1 MSNPTRAPA
10 GTPEGGRFA
19 PGQHGEPGVT
29 LASNQPSDP
38 ESLVDQLAIG
48 ETPERDDLRHQLAL
62 AHREAEQA
70 RGRVT
75 LLCARLLADEVTT
88 AYPEATHVR
97 VHRNGYESLPAAI
110 ESVLDE
116 NGADIADA
124 APADPWHPD
133 DAARQLLSRWNHDY
147 VEHLD
152 LDGATRRRFL
162 TGERPAPR
170 NYGDYVDVL
179 DIGKAQHILP
189 DNSTRNGSS

>member
-1 MSNPTRAPA
+1 MSTPRRAPA

-19 PGQHGEPGVT
+19 PGQHAEPAIT
-29 LASNQPSDP
+29 LASDRPSDR
-38 ESLVDQLAIG
+38 ESLVAQLAVA
-48 ETPERDDLRHQLAL
+48 R
-62 AHREAEQA
+62 REAEEA
-70 RGRVT
+70 KGRVS
-75 LLCARLLADEVTT
+75 LLSARLLADEVAT
-88 AYPEATHVR
+88 AYPGATHVR
-97 VHRNGYESLPAAI
+97 VYRNGYESLPAAI

-179 DIGKAQHILP
+179 DIGKAQHILQ

>member
-1 MSNPTRAPA
+1 MSNPTRTPA

-19 PGQHGEPGVT
+19 PGQHAEPALT
-29 LASNQPSDP
+29 LVSNQTPDR
-38 ESLVDQLAIG
+38 ESLHDQLA
-48 ETPERDDLRHQLAL
+48 D

-70 RGRVT
+70 KGRVS
-75 LLCARLLADEVTT
+75 LLCASLLADEV
-88 AYPEATHVR
+88 AAEYPQATHVR